1 MLKLLNIIN
10 KSMNKTHKINA
21 LNIIKRAD
29 PKKSCI
35 SDNLDDI
42 LELKNTKPL
51 KNKVFINSLREPHN
65 QDKPIKSLGGAPK
78 GRIPWNKGLTKADP
92 RVKANHEKSVATKK
106 ANGFYASHKPP
117 PPANVG
123 DNNYMRSPEGRKQAS
138 ERAKKRW
145 AQIKKKNPSHSG
157 PLI

>member
-1 MLKLLNIIN
+1 
-10 KSMNKTHKINA
+10 MNKYKINA

-117 PPANVG
+117 PPNFG
-123 DNNYMRSPEGRKQAS
+123 DNNWSRSPEGRRFLS
-138 ERAKKRW
+138 EKAKKRW
-145 AQIKKKNPSHSG
+145 AQLKKKNPSA
-157 PLI
+157 PNFL